1 MRRNDA
7 KGARPTQLK
16 GSARGPRKPQKARQ
30 AKDIR
35 EPKRFRKGKEAKKSG
50 ALVRADAMPEGHS
63 ATDRRTR
70 QLVEVATRGASFVFR
85 HRAGNVVIFALMMVA
100 ATQLF
105 ILQVTDAPTL
115 RAQAAGQLKVTDV
128 AKAVRGSI
136 VDRNNDQLA
145 FTIESRALTFQPKR
159 IRQQLEE
166 AKKKNSAAPDPQQR
180 VQDIAKEVSSR
191 LNNKPDYPTVLKKL
205 QSNDNFVYL
214 ARAVDPAV
222 ASAISDKYPEVGSE
236 RQDLRQYPGGSLA
249 ANVVGGIDWDGHGL
263 LGLEDS
269 LDSVLSGTDGSV
281 TYDRGSDG
289 VVIPGSYRNRHRA
302 VNGSTVQL
310 TIDDDIQFY
319 VQQQVQQAKNLSGA
333 HNVSAVVL
341 DAKTGEVLAM
351 ANDNTF
357 DPSQDIGRQGD
368 RQLGNLVV
376 SSPFEPGSVNKVI
389 TASSVIEY
397 GLTNPDEV
405 LQVPGSIQMG
415 GVTVHDAWEHG
426 VMPYTTT
433 GVFGKSSNVGTLM
446 LAQRVG
452 PERFYDMVRKFGL
465 GQRTGVGLPG
475 ESAGLV
481 PPVDQWS
488 GSTFSNLPI
497 GQGLS
502 MTLLQMAGMYQTIA
516 NDGLRMPPRIIKATI
531 APDGTRTEEPRPE
544 GVRAVSPQTAQTVR
558 QILRAVV
565 QRDPMGYQQ
574 GTGPAAAVPGY
585 QMAGKTGTAQQINPG
600 CGCYFDDVYWITF
613 AGMATADNPRYV
625 IGLMMDNPGR
635 NADGTPGHSAAPLF
649 HNIAGWLMQRENVP
663 LSPDPGPPLT
673 LQAT

>member
-1 MRRNDA
+1 MGRPKA
-7 KGARPTQLK
+7 AR
-16 GSARGPRKPQKARQ
+16 
-30 AKDIR
+30 KD
-35 EPKRFRKGKEAKKSG
+35 KKSPAVAKPEA
-50 ALVRADAMPEGHS
+50 ALGHS
-63 ATDRRTR
+63 ARARRTR
-70 QLVEVATRGASFVFR
+70 PAVEAATRSTSFLFR
-85 HRAGNVVIFALMMVA
+85 HRIGYAVILVMMLVA
-100 ATQLF
+100 EAQLF
-105 ILQVTDAPTL
+105 VLQVTNAPKL
-115 RAQAAGQLKVTDV
+115 RAQDAGQLKVTDV
-128 AKAVRGSI
+128 SKAFRGSI
-136 VDRNNDQLA
+136 VDRNNQQLA

-159 IRQQLEE
+159 IRRQLEDE
-166 AKKKNSAAPDPQQR
+166 RKKDPDAADPQAR
-180 VQDIAKEVSSR
+180 LRDIAREVAMR
-191 LNNKPDYPTVLKKL
+191 LNNKPDYATVLKKL
-205 QSNDNFVYL
+205 QSDDNFVYL

-249 ANVVGGIDWDGHGL
+249 ANIVGGIDWDGHGL

-269 LDSVLSGTDGSV
+269 MDSVLSGTDGSI

-289 VVIPGSYRNRHRA
+289 VVIPGSYRNRHKA

-310 TIDDDIQFY
+310 TIDNDIQFY

-333 HNVSAVVL
+333 HDVSSVVL

-368 RQLGNLVV
+368 RQLGNLPV
-376 SSPFEPGSVNKVI
+376 SSPFEPGSVNKIV

-397 GLTNPDEV
+397 GLSNPDEV
-405 LQVPGSIQMG
+405 LQVPGSINMG
-415 GVTVHDAWEHG
+415 GVNVHDAWDHG

-452 PERFYDMVRKFGL
+452 PERFYDMLRKFGL
-465 GQRTGVGLPG
+465 GQRTNVGLPG

-481 PPVDQWS
+481 PPIDQWS

-502 MTLLQMAGMYQTIA
+502 ITLLQMTDMYQAIA
-516 NDGLRMPPRIIKATI
+516 NDGVRIPPRIIKATI
-531 APDGTRTEEPRPE
+531 AADGSRTEEPRPE
-544 GVRAVSPQTAQTVR
+544 GVRVVSSQTAQTVR
-558 QILRAVV
+558 QMLRAVV
-565 QRDPMGYQQ
+565 QHDPMGYQQ

-613 AGMATADNPRYV
+613 AGMATVDNPRYV
-625 IGLMMDNPGR
+625 IGIMMDNPER

-673 LQAT
+673 LQVT